1 MENQSYFYQFI
12 EPLSKELAFVA
23 RELENSI
30 FTSPRTMLTH
40 ARVFVENILQQ
51 VIRAE
56 KLPEDP
62 RANLKDQLDMLND
75 KGYLIPEIRD
85 ALHFVRQIGNQ
96 AAHHSR
102 MFRYSEALLSWEA
115 LYKIVKWYV
124 EVYGPVDIIVP
135 DYKDPSPV
143 MEKRYDMSELE
154 IRLKS
159 LEELLSNSVEKLSP
173 ESALT
178 EAAVSIETLEAE
190 VPAVEE
196 GIPGVTTIR
205 TITFNGR
212 NLEVPYFLRDA
223 FLLPQRFDKSET
235 FLIRLGAEQQA
246 RIMSELPKNLA
257 GLHKHVKRYSEK
269 NDDILFEELKT
280 FVEEEKIRRKLS
292 LERPGEL
299 FFFYKADHII
309 VTEELSKVPL
319 TSDEFTGIPS
329 LLRQLNEDQIER
341 VGQLPKELVIL
352 AKYENVGI
360 GTVEKLFEQVKKKTN
375 EKASAVVPEIE
386 EESIRTSNKNW
397 DSLYINVKLG
407 KGNTVIRGE
416 SVPALWKEGLN
427 WIEDHHLPLHEKIKE
442 GVVLGSTDTGK
453 RYAMALE
460 PVHKDKRNFTQLH
473 TYKSK
478 LTGTTYYLETK
489 INPKSGLETL
499 AKLLTRLGVEVKIP
513 LLESND

>member
-1 MENQSYFYQFI
+1 MDNQSYFYQFI
-12 EPLSKELAFVA
+12 EPISKELALVA

-56 KLPEDP
+56 LLPEEP
-62 RANLKDQLDMLND
+62 RANFKDQLDMLND

-85 ALHFVRQIGNQ
+85 ALHFVRQSGNQ
-96 AAHHSR
+96 AAHNSR

-115 LYKIVKWYV
+115 LYKIVRWYV
-124 EVYGPVDIIVP
+124 EVYGPVNVSVP
-135 DYKDPSPV
+135 DYQDPSPR
-143 MEKRYDMSELE
+143 MEKRYDMTELE

-159 LEELLSNSVEKLSP
+159 LEELLSNSVQV
-173 ESALT
+173 LT
-178 EAAVSIETLEAE
+178 TETAQAEAAASVERIEEAVSIGEQ
-190 VPAVEE
+190 
-196 GIPGVTTIR
+196 GNPGFTTIR
-205 TITFNGR
+205 TISLNGR
-212 NLEVPYFLRDA
+212 QLEVPYFLRDA

-269 NDDILFEELKT
+269 NDEIFFEELRT
-280 FVEEEKIRRKLS
+280 FIEEEKIRRKLS
-292 LERPGEL
+292 LERQGEL
-299 FFFYKADHII
+299 FFFYKDDHLV
-309 VTEELSKVPL
+309 VTEELAKVPL
-319 TSDEFTGIPS
+319 ISAEFSGIPG
-329 LLRQLNEDQIER
+329 LVRQLNEDQIDT
-341 VGQLPKELVIL
+341 VGQLPQELVIL

-360 GTVEKLFEQVKKKTN
+360 GTVEKLFEQLKQ
-375 EKASAVVPEIE
+375 KASEKTVTPEVE
-386 EESIRTSNKNW
+386 DSNRTSYKKW
-397 DSLYINVKLG
+397 ESLYINVKLG

-427 WIEDHHLPLHEKIKE
+427 WIEDHNLPLHQIIEE
-442 GVVLGSTDTGK
+442 GLVLGSTDSGK
-453 RYAMALE
+453 RFAMALQ
-460 PVHKDKRNFTQLH
+460 PVHKDKRIFTQMH

-478 LTGTTYYLETK
+478 RTGTTYYLETK

-513 LLESND
+513 LLEGLDY

>member
-12 EPLSKELAFVA
+12 EPLSKELALVA

-56 KLPEDP
+56 GLPEDP
-62 RANLKDQLDMLND
+62 RANLKDHLDMLND

-85 ALHFVRQIGNQ
+85 ALHYVRQIGNQ
-96 AAHHSR
+96 AAHNAR
-102 MFRYSEALLSWEA
+102 RFRYSEALLSWEA

-124 EVYGPVDIIVP
+124 EVYGPIDIMVP
-135 DYKDPSPV
+135 DYQDPSPI

-159 LEELLSNSVEKLSP
+159 LEELLSHSVEKLSSD
-173 ESALT
+173 SALAET
-178 EAAVSIETLEAE
+178 AVSVETIEAE
-190 VPAVEE
+190 VPLIGD

-205 TITFNGR
+205 TLTFNGR
-212 NLEVPYFLRDA
+212 QLEVPYFLRDA

-269 NDDILFEELKT
+269 NDEILFEELKT
-280 FVEEEKIRRKLS
+280 FIEEEKIRRKLS
-292 LERPGEL
+292 LERAGEL

-319 TSDEFTGIPS
+319 TSEEFTGIPS
-329 LLRQLNEDQIER
+329 LLRQLNEDQIET

-360 GTVEKLFEQVKKKTN
+360 GTVEKLFEQLKKKVN
-375 EKASAVVPEIE
+375 EKAASVPEM
-386 EESIRTSNKNW
+386 EESNQTSNKRW

-407 KGNTVIRGE
+407 KANTVIRGE

-427 WIEDHHLPLHEKIKE
+427 WIEDHQLPLHEKIKE

-453 RYAMALE
+453 RYAMALQ

-478 LTGTTYYLETK
+478 ITGTTYYLETK

-513 LLESND
+513 LLESID

>member
-1 MENQSYFYQFI
+1 MDKQSYFYQFI
-12 EPLSKELAFVA
+12 EPLSKELALVA

-56 KLPEDP
+56 ELPDDP
-62 RANLKDQLDMLND
+62 RTNLKDQLDMLND

-96 AAHHSR
+96 AAHNSR

-124 EVYGPVDIIVP
+124 EVYGPVDITVP
-135 DYKDPSPV
+135 DYQDPSPA

-173 ESALT
+173 ESALAET
-178 EAAVSIETLEAE
+178 AVSVETSEPE

-196 GIPGVTTIR
+196 GIPGTTTIR
-205 TITFNGR
+205 TFTFNGKQ
-212 NLEVPYFLRDA
+212 LDVPYFLRDA

-246 RIMSELPKNLA
+246 RIMSELPMNLA

-269 NDDILFEELKT
+269 NDEIFFEELRT
-280 FVEEEKIRRKLS
+280 FIEEEKIRRKLS

-319 TSDEFTGIPS
+319 TSEEFTGIPS
-329 LLRQLNEDQIER
+329 LLRQLNEDQIES

-360 GTVEKLFEQVKKKTN
+360 GTVEKLFEQLKKKVN
-375 EKASAVVPEIE
+375 EQAAVVPEV
-386 EESIRTSNKNW
+386 EESYRASNKRW
-397 DSLYINVKLG
+397 DSLYINVRHG
-407 KGNTVIRGE
+407 KSNTVIRGE

-427 WIEDHHLPLHEKIKE
+427 WIEDHQLPLHEKIKE
-442 GVVLGSTDTGK
+442 GVVLGSTDSGK

-499 AKLLTRLGVEVKIP
+499 AKLLIRLGVEVKIP